1 MLQSRF
7 YSNPIPPLS
16 QSLHHELKAD
26 ILKFMYQNIS
36 RKYRPQTFRSIVG
49 QDAIVTTLKNAIKLG
64 KIAPAYLFCGC
75 RGTGKTTLARLFA
88 KALNCQALTGDFEPC
103 NSCPSC
109 TGIMQGKALDVME
122 IDGAS
127 NRGIDDIRQIN
138 ETVGYASANSKYKIY
153 IIDEV
158 HMLTKEAFNALLK
171 TLEEPPSTVKFFF
184 ATTEPHKVLP
194 TITSRC
200 QRFDLHR
207 LTLDQI
213 IAKLG
218 QIASDLGA
226 TVEKEA
232 LQLIA
237 HVAEG
242 GLRDAESLF
251 DQLLCYTNGPLTYDE
266 TAQILGISPRSM
278 YFRLDRAVETYN
290 LSFAF
295 ELATE
300 VFSSGKDLS
309 AFLDGLIEH
318 YRTILLLKFQ
328 LPAASY
334 LHEKDQKEY
343 AHAATF
349 YTQEH
354 CLYIL
359 DYLMQWYKEIHRTP
373 FKRITLEMIFLHL
386 IRSQKRISLPMLVRR
401 LEEIES
407 GATPRPAPPEKP
419 APKVELKAP
428 EPPVPPKIEM
438 PVPKAEFKAQETPA
452 SPKLEMPAPK
462 TEPKMEAPSLSE
474 LPKLE
479 IPAPKVELK
488 EQEPPAPPK
497 LEMPLP
503 NIEPLKKAPQ
513 SVLVEAPPAA
523 KVEAPPLKEAE
534 QTRSQKSRYDTLL
547 RFAAVEL
554 EGSLKKDL

>member
-1 MLQSRF
+1 M
-7 YSNPIPPLS
+7 PILRQLPHS
-16 QSLHHELKAD
+16 AGLHPDLKAD
-26 ILKFMYQNIS
+26 ILRLMYQNLS
-36 RKYRPQTFRSIVG
+36 RKYRPQTFSGIVG

-75 RGTGKTTLARLFA
+75 RGTGKTTFARLFA
-88 KALNCQALTGDFEPC
+88 KALNCQALKEDFEPC
-103 NSCPSC
+103 NACSSCLD
-109 TGIMQGKALDVME
+109 IIQGRSLDVME

-171 TLEEPPSTVKFFF
+171 TLEEPPSNVKFFF

-194 TITSRC
+194 TIISRC

-207 LTLDQI
+207 LSLDQI
-213 IAKLG
+213 MTKLG
-218 QIASDLGA
+218 QIAADLGA
-226 TVEKEA
+226 VVEKEA

-251 DQLLCYTNGPLTYDE
+251 DQLLCYTNGPMTYDE

-278 YFRLDRAVETYN
+278 FFRLDRAVETYN

-295 ELATE
+295 ELAAE

-328 LPAASY
+328 LPAATY
-334 LHEKDQKEY
+334 LHEKDQREY
-343 AHAATF
+343 AHAAAF

-359 DYLMQWYKEIHRTP
+359 DYLLHWYKEIHRTP
-373 FKRITLEMIFLHL
+373 FKRVTLEMIFLHL

-407 GATPRPAPPEKP
+407 GAVPHPIPQEKITPPKIEAKPLPPEP
-419 APKVELKAP
+419 A
-428 EPPVPPKIEM
+428 PKIEM
-438 PVPKAEFKAQETPA
+438 P
-452 SPKLEMPAPK
+452 APK
-462 TEPKMEAPSLSE
+462 IEDLT
-474 LPKLE
+474 
-479 IPAPKVELK
+479 PKVEA
-488 EQEPPAPPK
+488 Q
-497 LEMPLP
+497 PLP
-503 NIEPLKKAPQ
+503 PEP
-513 SVLVEAPPAA
+513 
-523 KVEAPPLKEAE
+523 
-534 QTRSQKSRYDTLL
+534 TRSQKGRYDTLL

-554 EGSLKKDL
+554 EGSIKKDL

>member
-1 MLQSRF
+1 
-7 YSNPIPPLS
+7 
-16 QSLHHELKAD
+16 
-26 ILKFMYQNIS
+26 MYQNIS
-36 RKYRPQTFRSIVG
+36 RKYRPQTFKSIVG

-88 KALNCQALTGDFEPC
+88 KALNCQALTEDFEPC
-103 NSCPSC
+103 NQCPSC
-109 TGIMQGKALDVME
+109 LDITQGRSLDVME

-127 NRGIDDIRQIN
+127 NRGIYYIRQIN
-138 ETVGYASANSKYKIY
+138 ETVSYASASSKYKIY

-200 QRFDLHR
+200 QRYDLHR
-207 LTLDQI
+207 LTADQI
-213 IAKLG
+213 VTKLG
-218 QIASDLGA
+218 QIGADLGA
-226 TVEKEA
+226 TVEQEA

-266 TAQILGISPRSM
+266 TAKILGISPRSM
-278 YFRLDRAVETYN
+278 YFRLDHAVETYN

-318 YRTILLLKFQ
+318 YRTILLLKMQ
-328 LPAASY
+328 LPTASY

-343 AHAATF
+343 THAATF

-359 DYLMQWYKEIHRTP
+359 DYLLHWYKEIHRTP
-373 FKRITLEMIFLHL
+373 FKRVTLEMIFLHV
-386 IRSQKRISLPMLVRR
+386 IRSQKRISLPTLVRR
-401 LEEIES
+401 LEEIEG
-407 GATPRPAPPEKP
+407 GATPHPIEKKVEAPKP
-419 APKVELKAP
+419 IPPKMETPIVQTPPKVEVALP
-428 EPPVPPKIEM
+428 PPKVEAPAPVQMEM
-438 PVPKAEFKAQETPA
+438 SAPKTEAAPPKVEAPAPVQM
-452 SPKLEMPAPK
+452 EMPAPK
-462 TEPKMEAPSLSE
+462 IEAA
-474 LPKLE
+474 LPKE
-479 IPAPKVELK
+479 ERIPP
-488 EQEPPAPPK
+488 
-497 LEMPLP
+497 
-503 NIEPLKKAPQ
+503 
-513 SVLVEAPPAA
+513 
-523 KVEAPPLKEAE
+523 KVEAPVE

-554 EGSLKKDL
+554 EGSVKKDL

>member
-1 MLQSRF
+1 
-7 YSNPIPPLS
+7 
-16 QSLHHELKAD
+16 
-26 ILKFMYQNIS
+26 MYQNIS
-36 RKYRPQTFRSIVG
+36 RKYRPQTFKDIVG

-88 KALNCQALTGDFEPC
+88 KALNCQALKDNCEPC
-103 NSCPSC
+103 NECPSC
-109 TGIMQGKALDVME
+109 LDITQGRSLDVME

-138 ETVGYASANSKYKIY
+138 ETVAYASASSKYKIY

-171 TLEEPPSTVKFFF
+171 TLEEPPSNVKFFF

-200 QRFDLHR
+200 QRYDLHR
-207 LTLDQI
+207 LTAEQI
-213 IAKLG
+213 ITKLR
-218 QIASDLGA
+218 QIGADLGA
-226 TVEKEA
+226 AVEQEA

-266 TAQILGISPRSM
+266 TAKILGISPRSM
-278 YFRLDRAVETYN
+278 YFRLDHAIEAYN

-318 YRTILLLKFQ
+318 YRALLLLKMQ

-343 AHAATF
+343 ARAATF

-359 DYLMQWYKEIHRTP
+359 DYLIQWTKEIQRTP
-373 FKRITLEMIFLHL
+373 FKRVTLEMIFLHI
-386 IRSQKRISLPMLVRR
+386 IRSQKRISLPTLVRR

-407 GATPRPAPPEKP
+407 GAVPRPIEKKVEAPKSLPPIPKVEVPPKMEVVQAPPPPRERTQKILPSGLCQSPGDSTIDNGGSINPIQPPLSIADPRELSHQPGRQNLLSTLPKAESPKP
-419 APKVELKAP
+419 TPAPLQMEMAAPKVEGAIPKESP
-428 EPPVPPKIEM
+428 TPVPPPI
-438 PVPKAEFKAQETPA
+438 PH
-452 SPKLEMPAPK
+452 
-462 TEPKMEAPSLSE
+462 KMEAHP
-474 LPKLE
+474 
-479 IPAPKVELK
+479 V
-488 EQEPPAPPK
+488 
-497 LEMPLP
+497 
-503 NIEPLKKAPQ
+503 
-513 SVLVEAPPAA
+513 
-523 KVEAPPLKEAE
+523 E
-534 QTRSQKSRYDTLL
+534 QTRAQKNRYDTLL

>member
-1 MLQSRF
+1 
-7 YSNPIPPLS
+7 
-16 QSLHHELKAD
+16 
-26 ILKFMYQNIS
+26 MYQNIS
-36 RKYRPQTFRSIVG
+36 RKYRPQTFKSIVG
-49 QDAIVTTLKNAIKLG
+49 QDAIVTTLKNAIKLE

-75 RGTGKTTLARLFA
+75 RGTGKTTFARLFA
-88 KALNCQALTGDFEPC
+88 KALNCQALTEDFEPC
-103 NSCPSC
+103 NQCPSC
-109 TGIMQGKALDVME
+109 LDITQGRSLDVME

-138 ETVGYASANSKYKIY
+138 ETVAYASASSKYKIY

-200 QRFDLHR
+200 QRYDLHR
-207 LTLDQI
+207 LTADQI
-213 IAKLG
+213 MTKLG
-218 QIASDLGA
+218 QIGTDLGA
-226 TVEKEA
+226 TVENEA

-266 TAQILGISPRSM
+266 TAKILGISPRSM
-278 YFRLDRAVETYN
+278 YFRLDHAVETYN

-300 VFSSGKDLS
+300 VFSSGKDPS

-318 YRTILLLKFQ
+318 YRTILLLKMQ

-359 DYLMQWYKEIHRTP
+359 DYLLHWYKEIHRTP
-373 FKRITLEMIFLHL
+373 FKRVTLEMIFLHV

-401 LEEIES
+401 LEEIEG
-407 GATPRPAPPEKP
+407 GATPRPIEKKVEAP
-419 APKVELKAP
+419 APKPIPQKVETPASVVQAP
-428 EPPVPPKIEM
+428 PKVEIAQASIPPKIE
-438 PVPKAEFKAQETPA
+438 VPK
-452 SPKLEMPAPK
+452 PAPVQ
-462 TEPKMEAPSLSE
+462 MEMA
-474 LPKLE
+474 
-479 IPAPKVELK
+479 APKIEA
-488 EQEPPAPPK
+488 APPK
-497 LEMPLP
+497 E
-503 NIEPLKKAPQ
+503 EPKPI
-513 SVLVEAPPAA
+513 PP
-523 KVEAPPLKEAE
+523 KVEAPVEH
-534 QTRSQKSRYDTLL
+534 TRSQKTRYDTLL

-554 EGSLKKDL
+554 EGSIKKDL

>member
-1 MLQSRF
+1 
-7 YSNPIPPLS
+7 
-16 QSLHHELKAD
+16 
-26 ILKFMYQNIS
+26 MYQNIS
-36 RKYRPQTFRSIVG
+36 RKYRPKTFSSIVG
-49 QDAIVTTLKNAIKLG
+49 QDAIVTTLKNAIKLE
-64 KIAPAYLFCGC
+64 KISPAYLFCGC
-75 RGTGKTTLARLFA
+75 RGTGKTTLARLLA
-88 KALNCQALTGDFEPC
+88 KALNCQALKEDLEPC
-103 NSCPSC
+103 NTCPSC
-109 TGIMQGKALDVME
+109 LDIMQGRSLDVME

-138 ETVGYASANSKYKIY
+138 ETVGYASASSKYKIY

-171 TLEEPPSTVKFFF
+171 TLEEPPSNVKFFF

-207 LTLDQI
+207 LTLEQI
-213 IAKLG
+213 MTKLG
-218 QIASDLGA
+218 QIAADLGA
-226 TVEKEA
+226 IVEKEA

-242 GLRDAESLF
+242 GLRDAESVF
-251 DQLLCYTNGPLTYDE
+251 DQLLCYTNGPLTYNE

-278 YFRLDRAVETYN
+278 YFQLDKAVETYN

-318 YRTILLLKFQ
+318 YRTILLLKLR

-359 DYLMQWYKEIHRTP
+359 DYLLHWYKEIHRTP
-373 FKRITLEMIFLHL
+373 FKRVTLEMIFLHL

-407 GATPRPAPPEKP
+407 GAAPRPVPQEKI
-419 APKVELKAP
+419 A
-428 EPPVPPKIEM
+428 PPKIEM
-438 PVPKAEFKAQETPA
+438 PAPKPEPKVEIPTPKATLPPEPASQVQPKVEAKPAEPKAESVA
-452 SPKLEMPAPK
+452 PAP
-462 TEPKMEAPSLSE
+462 E
-474 LPKLE
+474 
-479 IPAPKVELK
+479 
-488 EQEPPAPPK
+488 
-497 LEMPLP
+497 
-503 NIEPLKKAPQ
+503 
-513 SVLVEAPPAA
+513 
-523 KVEAPPLKEAE
+523 
-534 QTRSQKSRYDTLL
+534 TRSQKGRYDTLL

-554 EGSLKKDL
+554 EGSIKKDL

>member
-1 MLQSRF
+1 
-7 YSNPIPPLS
+7 
-16 QSLHHELKAD
+16 
-26 ILKFMYQNIS
+26 MYQNIS
-36 RKYRPQTFRSIVG
+36 RKYRPQTFKSIVG

-88 KALNCQALTGDFEPC
+88 KALNCQALKEDFEPC
-103 NSCPSC
+103 NECPSC
-109 TGIMQGKALDVME
+109 LDITQGRSLDVME

-138 ETVGYASANSKYKIY
+138 ETVAYASASSKYKIY

-200 QRFDLHR
+200 QRYDLHR
-207 LTLDQI
+207 LTADQI
-213 IAKLG
+213 TTKLG
-218 QIASDLGA
+218 QIGADLGA

-266 TAQILGISPRSM
+266 TAKILGISPHSM
-278 YFRLDRAVETYN
+278 FFRLDHAVETYN

-318 YRTILLLKFQ
+318 YRTILLLKMQ

-359 DYLMQWYKEIHRTP
+359 DYLLHWYKEIHRTP
-373 FKRITLEMIFLHL
+373 FKRVTLEMIFLHV

-401 LEEIES
+401 LEEIEG
-407 GATPRPAPPEKP
+407 GATPRPIEKKIEAPAPKIEPRPAPIAPKVETPAPIVQAQPKAEVAPDPKIETPKPTPAPVQMEMP
-419 APKVELKAP
+419 APKVEVQA
-428 EPPVPPKIEM
+428 PVPPKVEA
-438 PVPKAEFKAQETPA
+438 PKPTPA
-452 SPKLEMPAPK
+452 PVQTEMPAPK
-462 TEPKMEAPSLSE
+462 
-474 LPKLE
+474 
-479 IPAPKVELK
+479 
-488 EQEPPAPPK
+488 
-497 LEMPLP
+497 
-503 NIEPLKKAPQ
+503 
-513 SVLVEAPPAA
+513 VEA
-523 KVEAPPLKEAE
+523 APVE
-534 QTRSQKSRYDTLL
+534 QTRSQKTRYDTLL

-554 EGSLKKDL
+554 EGSIKKDL

>member
-1 MLQSRF
+1 
-7 YSNPIPPLS
+7 
-16 QSLHHELKAD
+16 
-26 ILKFMYQNIS
+26 MYQNLS
-36 RKYRPQTFRSIVG
+36 RKYRPQTFKSIVG

-75 RGTGKTTLARLFA
+75 RGTGKTTFARLFA
-88 KALNCQALTGDFEPC
+88 KALNCQALTEDFEPC
-103 NSCPSC
+103 NQCPSC
-109 TGIMQGKALDVME
+109 LDITQGRSLDVME

-138 ETVGYASANSKYKIY
+138 ETVAYASASSKYKIY

-200 QRFDLHR
+200 QRYDLHR
-207 LTLDQI
+207 LTADQI
-213 IAKLG
+213 MNKLG
-218 QIASDLGA
+218 QIGADLGA

-266 TAQILGISPRSM
+266 TAKILGISPRSM
-278 YFRLDRAVETYN
+278 YFRLDHAVETYN

-318 YRTILLLKFQ
+318 YRTILLLKMQ

-334 LHEKDQKEY
+334 LQEKDQKEY

-359 DYLMQWYKEIHRTP
+359 DYLLHWYKEIHRSP
-373 FKRITLEMIFLHL
+373 FKRVTLEMIFLHV

-401 LEEIES
+401 LEEIEG
-407 GATPRPAPPEKP
+407 GATPHPIEKKAEAPKPVPPKAEAPVVQAPPKMETPAPKIEEAQPKVEVAPPPPKVETPAPVQMEMP
-419 APKVELKAP
+419 APKVEVD
-428 EPPVPPKIEM
+428 PPPPKIEA
-438 PVPKAEFKAQETPA
+438 PVPVQM
-452 SPKLEMPAPK
+452 EMPAPK
-462 TEPKMEAPSLSE
+462 IEAAPS
-474 LPKLE
+474 
-479 IPAPKVELK
+479 K
-488 EQEPPAPPK
+488 EETKPVPP
-497 LEMPLP
+497 
-503 NIEPLKKAPQ
+503 Q
-513 SVLVEAPPAA
+513 VEAP
-523 KVEAPPLKEAE
+523 VE
-534 QTRSQKSRYDTLL
+534 QTRSQKTRYDTLL

-554 EGSLKKDL
+554 EGSIKKDL

>member
-1 MLQSRF
+1 
-7 YSNPIPPLS
+7 
-16 QSLHHELKAD
+16 
-26 ILKFMYQNIS
+26 MYQNIS
-36 RKYRPQTFRSIVG
+36 RKYRPQTFKSIVG

-88 KALNCQALTGDFEPC
+88 KALNCQALEDDGEPC
-103 NSCPSC
+103 NECPSC
-109 TGIMQGKALDVME
+109 LDITQGRSLDVME

-138 ETVGYASANSKYKIY
+138 ETVAYASASSKYKIY

-200 QRFDLHR
+200 QRYDLHR
-207 LTLDQI
+207 LTADQI

-218 QIASDLGA
+218 QIGADLGA
-226 TVEKEA
+226 AVEPEA

-242 GLRDAESLF
+242 GLRDAESLL

-266 TAQILGISPRSM
+266 TAKILGISPRSM
-278 YFRLDRAVETYN
+278 YFQLDQAIESYN

-309 AFLDGLIEH
+309 VFLDGLIEH
-318 YRTILLLKFQ
+318 YRSILLLKMQ
-328 LPAASY
+328 LPAAAY
-334 LHEKDQKEY
+334 INEKDRKEY
-343 AHAATF
+343 SRAAAF

-359 DYLMQWYKEIHRTP
+359 DYLLHWYKEIHRTP

-386 IRSQKRISLPMLVRR
+386 IRSQKRISLPTLVRR

-407 GATPRPAPPEKP
+407 GAIPRPVEKKVEVPSTPFHQNLVIGPRQSPGIEIVKDRGSVAETQPLSLTTQSQELSHQLQEQNLLSTLSKPIPP
-419 APKVELKAP
+419 APKVETPPKVEVVQVPRPKP
-428 EPPVPPKIEM
+428 EPATVQM
-438 PVPKAEFKAQETPA
+438 
-452 SPKLEMPAPK
+452 
-462 TEPKMEAPSLSE
+462 
-474 LPKLE
+474 E
-479 IPAPKVELK
+479 IPAPKVEVI
-488 EQEPPAPPK
+488 PPK
-497 LEMPLP
+497 AESQP
-503 NIEPLKKAPQ
+503 I
-513 SVLVEAPPAA
+513 
-523 KVEAPPLKEAE
+523 E
-534 QTRSQKSRYDTLL
+534 QTRAQKNRYATLL

-554 EGSLKKDL
+554 EGSLKKDF

>member
-1 MLQSRF
+1 MEL
-7 YSNPIPPLS
+7 PIAAS
-16 QSLHHELKAD
+16 MTSA
-26 ILKFMYQNIS
+26 
-36 RKYRPQTFRSIVG
+36 RSM
-49 QDAIVTTLKNAIKLG
+49 K
-64 KIAPAYLFCGC
+64 
-75 RGTGKTTLARLFA
+75 
-88 KALNCQALTGDFEPC
+88 
-103 NSCPSC
+103 PS
-109 TGIMQGKALDVME
+109 A
-122 IDGAS
+122 
-127 NRGIDDIRQIN
+127 
-138 ETVGYASANSKYKIY
+138 YASASSKYKIY

-171 TLEEPPSTVKFFF
+171 TLEEPPSNVKFFF

-200 QRFDLHR
+200 QRYDLHR
-207 LTLDQI
+207 LTADQI
-213 IAKLG
+213 MTKLG
-218 QIASDLGA
+218 QIGTDLGA

-266 TAQILGISPRSM
+266 TAKILGISPRSM
-278 YFRLDRAVETYN
+278 YFRLDHAVETYN

-318 YRTILLLKFQ
+318 YRTILLLKMQ

-359 DYLMQWYKEIHRTP
+359 DYLLHWYKEIHRTP
-373 FKRITLEMIFLHL
+373 FKRVTLEMIFLHV

-401 LEEIES
+401 LEEIEG
-407 GATPRPAPPEKP
+407 GATPRPIEKKIEAPAPIVPIPPKVEVVQAP
-419 APKVELKAP
+419 APKVEAPAPKPTPAPVAPLKA
-428 EPPVPPKIEM
+428 EPAPVQM
-438 PVPKAEFKAQETPA
+438 
-452 SPKLEMPAPK
+452 EMPAPK
-462 TEPKMEAPSLSE
+462 VEAVLPKEEPKP
-474 LPKLE
+474 
-479 IPAPKVELK
+479 IPP
-488 EQEPPAPPK
+488 
-497 LEMPLP
+497 
-503 NIEPLKKAPQ
+503 
-513 SVLVEAPPAA
+513 
-523 KVEAPPLKEAE
+523 KVEAPVEHS
-534 QTRSQKSRYDTLL
+534 RSQKTRYDTLL

-554 EGSLKKDL
+554 EGSIKKDL

>member
-7 YSNPIPPLS
+7 NSNYPPLS
-16 QSLHHELKAD
+16 QCLHHDLKAD
-26 ILKFMYQNIS
+26 ILNFMYQNIS

-88 KALNCQALTGDFEPC
+88 KALNCHALTEDFEPC
-103 NSCPSC
+103 NACPSC
-109 TGIMQGKALDVME
+109 IDIMQGKALDVME

-207 LTLDQI
+207 LTSDQI
-213 IAKLG
+213 MAKLG

-278 YFRLDRAVETYN
+278 YFRLDRAIETYN

-300 VFSSGKDLS
+300 IFSSGKDLS

-318 YRTILLLKFQ
+318 YRTVLLLKFQ

-343 AHAATF
+343 AHAASF

-359 DYLMQWYKEIHRTP
+359 DYLMHWYKEIHRTP
-373 FKRITLEMIFLHL
+373 FKRVTLEMIFLHL
-386 IRSQKRISLPMLVRR
+386 IRSQKRVSLPMLVRR

-419 APKVELKAP
+419 APKVEMPAP
-428 EPPVPPKIEM
+428 KLQEPIRVEPPKMEIATPKIEPKLPESPKIETSASKVESPKMEIATPKVEPKLPESLKMETSASKAELSKIEPVQAPSPPKIEAA
-438 PVPKAEFKAQETPA
+438 PVV
-452 SPKLEMPAPK
+452 S
-462 TEPKMEAPSLSE
+462 
-474 LPKLE
+474 
-479 IPAPKVELK
+479 
-488 EQEPPAPPK
+488 
-497 LEMPLP
+497 
-503 NIEPLKKAPQ
+503 
-513 SVLVEAPPAA
+513 
-523 KVEAPPLKEAE
+523 PLKEVE

-554 EGSLKKDL
+554 EGSIKKDI

>member
-1 MLQSRF
+1 
-7 YSNPIPPLS
+7 
-16 QSLHHELKAD
+16 
-26 ILKFMYQNIS
+26 MYQNIS
-36 RKYRPQTFRSIVG
+36 RKYRPQTFKSIVG

-75 RGTGKTTLARLFA
+75 RGTGKTTFARLFA
-88 KALNCQALTGDFEPC
+88 KALNCQALTEDFEPC
-103 NSCPSC
+103 NQCPSC
-109 TGIMQGKALDVME
+109 LDITQGRSLDVME

-138 ETVGYASANSKYKIY
+138 ETVSYASASSKYKIY

-200 QRFDLHR
+200 QRYDLHR
-207 LTLDQI
+207 LTADQI
-213 IAKLG
+213 MTKLG
-218 QIASDLGA
+218 QIGADLGA

-266 TAQILGISPRSM
+266 TAKILGISPRSM
-278 YFRLDRAVETYN
+278 YFRLDHAVETYN

-318 YRTILLLKFQ
+318 YRTILLLKMQ
-328 LPAASY
+328 LSAASY

-359 DYLMQWYKEIHRTP
+359 DYLLHWYKEIHRTP
-373 FKRITLEMIFLHL
+373 FKRVTLEMIFLHV

-401 LEEIES
+401 LEEIEG
-407 GATPRPAPPEKP
+407 GATAHPIEKKVEAPKP
-419 APKVELKAP
+419 IPPKVETPTPVVPKVEVAP
-428 EPPVPPKIEM
+428 PPPKVEAPVQMKM
-438 PVPKAEFKAQETPA
+438 PAHVVQAPPKEEPKPIPPKVEAPA
-452 SPKLEMPAPK
+452 PVQMEMPAPK
-462 TEPKMEAPSLSE
+462 IEAAPTKEEPKPIS
-474 LPKLE
+474 P
-479 IPAPKVELK
+479 
-488 EQEPPAPPK
+488 
-497 LEMPLP
+497 
-503 NIEPLKKAPQ
+503 
-513 SVLVEAPPAA
+513 
-523 KVEAPPLKEAE
+523 KVEAPVQPVEH
-534 QTRSQKSRYDTLL
+534 TRSQKTRYDTLL

-554 EGSLKKDL
+554 EGSIKKDL

>member
-1 MLQSRF
+1 
-7 YSNPIPPLS
+7 
-16 QSLHHELKAD
+16 
-26 ILKFMYQNIS
+26 MYQNIS
-36 RKYRPQTFRSIVG
+36 RKYRPQTFKSIVG

-88 KALNCQALTGDFEPC
+88 KALNCQALKEDFEPC
-103 NSCPSC
+103 NACPSC
-109 TGIMQGKALDVME
+109 LEITQGRSLDVME

-138 ETVGYASANSKYKIY
+138 ETVAYASASSKYKIY

-200 QRFDLHR
+200 QRYDLHR
-207 LTLDQI
+207 LTADQI
-213 IAKLG
+213 TTKLG
-218 QIASDLGA
+218 QIGVDLGA

-266 TAQILGISPRSM
+266 TAKILGISPRSM
-278 YFRLDRAVETYN
+278 YFRLDHAVETYN

-318 YRTILLLKFQ
+318 YRTVLLLKLQ

-334 LHEKDQKEY
+334 LQEKDQKEY

-359 DYLMQWYKEIHRTP
+359 DYLLHWYKEIHRTP
-373 FKRITLEMIFLHL
+373 FKRVTLEMIFLHV

-401 LEEIES
+401 LEEIEG
-407 GATPRPAPPEKP
+407 GATPRPIEKKVEAPKIEPRP
-419 APKVELKAP
+419 AAPKIEAPVPIVQAQPKVEI
-428 EPPVPPKIEM
+428 PPP
-438 PVPKAEFKAQETPA
+438 PKAEVSKPTPA
-452 SPKLEMPAPK
+452 PVHMEMPAPIIR
-462 TEPKMEAPSLSE
+462 EAPALK
-474 LPKLE
+474 PT
-479 IPAPKVELK
+479 PAPAQMEMPAPEFEVVAPK
-488 EQEPPAPPK
+488 EQPAPPK
-497 LEMPLP
+497 
-503 NIEPLKKAPQ
+503 
-513 SVLVEAPPAA
+513 VEA
-523 KVEAPPLKEAE
+523 APIEH
-534 QTRSQKSRYDTLL
+534 TRSQKTRYDTLL

-554 EGSLKKDL
+554 EGSIKKDL

>member
-1 MLQSRF
+1 
-7 YSNPIPPLS
+7 
-16 QSLHHELKAD
+16 
-26 ILKFMYQNIS
+26 MYQNIS
-36 RKYRPQTFRSIVG
+36 RKYRPKTFSSIVG

-75 RGTGKTTLARLFA
+75 RGTGKTTLARLLA
-88 KALNCQALTGDFEPC
+88 KALNCQALKEDLEPC
-103 NSCPSC
+103 NTCPSC
-109 TGIMQGKALDVME
+109 LDIMQGRALDVME

-138 ETVGYASANSKYKIY
+138 ETVGYASASSKYKIY

-171 TLEEPPSTVKFFF
+171 TLEEPPSNVKFFF

-207 LTLDQI
+207 LTLEQI
-213 IAKLG
+213 MTKLG
-218 QIASDLGA
+218 QIAADLGA
-226 TVEKEA
+226 VVEKEA

-278 YFRLDRAVETYN
+278 YFRLDKAVEIYN

-318 YRTILLLKFQ
+318 YRTILLLKLQ

-343 AHAATF
+343 GHAATF

-359 DYLMQWYKEIHRTP
+359 DYLLHWYKEIHRTP
-373 FKRITLEMIFLHL
+373 FKRVTLEMIFLHL
-386 IRSQKRISLPMLVRR
+386 IRSQKRVSLPMLVRR

-407 GATPRPAPPEKP
+407 GAAPRPFPQDKMAPPKP
-419 APKVELKAP
+419 GPTIEVLAPKAALPPDPAPQIQPKVEALAPKVDIKTP
-428 EPPVPPKIEM
+428 EPKMQPKVEAK
-438 PVPKAEFKAQETPA
+438 PAEPKAEPVA
-452 SPKLEMPAPK
+452 SVPE
-462 TEPKMEAPSLSE
+462 
-474 LPKLE
+474 
-479 IPAPKVELK
+479 
-488 EQEPPAPPK
+488 
-497 LEMPLP
+497 
-503 NIEPLKKAPQ
+503 
-513 SVLVEAPPAA
+513 
-523 KVEAPPLKEAE
+523 
-534 QTRSQKSRYDTLL
+534 TRSQKGRYDTLL

-554 EGSLKKDL
+554 EGSIKKDL

>member
-1 MLQSRF
+1 
-7 YSNPIPPLS
+7 
-16 QSLHHELKAD
+16 
-26 ILKFMYQNIS
+26 MYQNIS
-36 RKYRPQTFRSIVG
+36 RKYRPQTFKSIVG
-49 QDAIVTTLKNAIKLG
+49 QDSIVTTLKNAIKLG

-88 KALNCQALTGDFEPC
+88 KALNCQALTDDLEPC
-103 NSCPSC
+103 NACPSC
-109 TGIMQGKALDVME
+109 LDITQGRSLDVME

-138 ETVGYASANSKYKIY
+138 ETVAYASASSKFKIY

-171 TLEEPPSTVKFFF
+171 TLEEPPSNVKFFF

-207 LTLDQI
+207 LTAQQI
-213 IAKLG
+213 TTKLG
-218 QIASDLGA
+218 QIAADLGA

-251 DQLLCYTNGPLTYDE
+251 DQLLCYTNGPLTHDE

-278 YFRLDRAVETYN
+278 YFRLDRAIEAYN

-318 YRTILLLKFQ
+318 YRTILLLKLQ

-343 AHAATF
+343 AHSATF

-354 CLYIL
+354 TLYIL
-359 DYLMQWYKEIHRTP
+359 DYLLHWYKEIHRTP

-401 LEEIES
+401 LEEIEG
-407 GATPRPAPPEKP
+407 GATPRPIEKAPPIIP
-419 APKVELKAP
+419 AQPKVEA
-428 EPPVPPKIEM
+428 PVPL
-438 PVPKAEFKAQETPA
+438 A
-452 SPKLEMPAPK
+452 
-462 TEPKMEAPSLSE
+462 PKMEAPAPIPQPKAE
-474 LPKLE
+474 TPIPVAPKIETPAPIPPKAEAPKIEMALPKE
-479 IPAPKVELK
+479 EPIAPKAQPVPVK
-488 EQEPPAPPK
+488 QEP
-497 LEMPLP
+497 
-503 NIEPLKKAPQ
+503 
-513 SVLVEAPPAA
+513 V
-523 KVEAPPLKEAE
+523 E
-534 QTRSQKSRYDTLL
+534 QTRSQKTRYDTLL

-554 EGSLKKDL
+554 EGSIKKDL

>member
-1 MLQSRF
+1 
-7 YSNPIPPLS
+7 
-16 QSLHHELKAD
+16 
-26 ILKFMYQNIS
+26 MYQNIS
-36 RKYRPQTFRSIVG
+36 RKYRPQTFRSMVG
-49 QDAIVTTLKNAIKLG
+49 QDAIVTTLKNAIKLS

-88 KALNCQALTGDFEPC
+88 KALNCQALTADFEPC
-103 NSCPSC
+103 NECPSC
-109 TGIMQGKALDVME
+109 LGIMQGKALDVME

-138 ETVGYASANSKYKIY
+138 ETVGYASASSKYKIY

-207 LTLDQI
+207 LTSDQI
-213 IAKLG
+213 VAKLG
-218 QIASDLGA
+218 QIAADMGA
-226 TVEKEA
+226 TVEKDA

-266 TAQILGISPRSM
+266 TAQILGISPRSL
-278 YFRLDRAVETYN
+278 YFRLDRAIEAYN

-295 ELATE
+295 ELAAD

-343 AHAATF
+343 AHAAAF

-359 DYLMQWYKEIHRTP
+359 DYLLPWYKEIHRTP
-373 FKRITLEMIFLHL
+373 FKRVTLEMIFLHL
-386 IRSQKRISLPMLVRR
+386 IRSQKRISLPTLVRR

-407 GATPRPAPPEKP
+407 GASPRP
-419 APKVELKAP
+419 LSS
-428 EPPVPPKIEM
+428 
-438 PVPKAEFKAQETPA
+438 
-452 SPKLEMPAPK
+452 SP
-462 TEPKMEAPSLSE
+462 
-474 LPKLE
+474 
-479 IPAPKVELK
+479 
-488 EQEPPAPPK
+488 
-497 LEMPLP
+497 
-503 NIEPLKKAPQ
+503 
-513 SVLVEAPPAA
+513 
-523 KVEAPPLKEAE
+523 KVEAPLPKQEISPEPVLSKVEMAPPKAEPKVASPAVSLKIEIPIAKQELPSEPIKPIAPPTESVKESLPIEPTPQAAPPVEMTPPKAELPQQLPKPAAEAAPKAVE
-534 QTRSQKSRYDTLL
+534 HTRSQKSRYDTLL

-554 EGSLKKDL
+554 EGSLKKEL

>member
-1 MLQSRF
+1 MLQSPI
-7 YSNPIPPLS
+7 YSNTC
-16 QSLHHELKAD
+16 QDLHPDLKTA
-26 ILKFMYQNIS
+26 ILHFMYQNIS
-36 RKYRPQTFRSIVG
+36 RKYRPQNFKTMVG

-88 KALNCQALTGDFEPC
+88 KALNCQALKEDFEPC
-103 NSCPSC
+103 NECPSC
-109 TGIMQGKALDVME
+109 LDIIQGRSLDVME

-138 ETVGYASANSKYKIY
+138 ETVAYASANSKYKIY

-207 LTLDQI
+207 LSAEQI
-213 IAKLG
+213 ITKLQEIG
-218 QIASDLGA
+218 ADLGA
-226 TVEKEA
+226 VVEKEA

-251 DQLLCYTNGPLTYDE
+251 DQLLCYTNGPLTHDE

-278 YFRLDRAVETYN
+278 YFRLDRAVESYN

-318 YRTILLLKFQ
+318 YRTLLLLKLQ

-334 LHEKDQKEY
+334 LQEKDQKEY

-359 DYLMQWYKEIHRTP
+359 DYLLHWYKEIHRTP
-373 FKRITLEMIFLHL
+373 FKRVTLEMIFLHL

-407 GATPRPAPPEKP
+407 GATPRPVEK
-419 APKVELKAP
+419 KVEIP
-428 EPPVPPKIEM
+428 TPKIETK
-438 PVPKAEFKAQETPA
+438 PSPIAPAQPKIEVSTPI
-452 SPKLEMPAPK
+452 PPAA
-462 TEPKMEAPSLSE
+462 PKMETPKSESKPVPS
-474 LPKLE
+474 PTQME
-479 IPAPKVELK
+479 IPAPKVE
-488 EQEPPAPPK
+488 PK
-497 LEMPLP
+497 PIAASVQKEMPKSEPIGQKIEVPLP
-503 NIEPLKKAPQ
+503 KEEP
-513 SVLVEAPPAA
+513 V
-523 KVEAPPLKEAE
+523 E
-534 QTRSQKSRYDTLL
+534 QTRSQKNRYDTLL

-554 EGSLKKDL
+554 EGSIKKDL